1 MFLKPFL
8 AHHPDWSF
16 TGPHVGVATVAKN
29 VLGMRVVVRPT
40 NASSGVDLWDKHIG
54 TAGVEASRAIP
65 ISTDAVWQVASLMRG
80 PYSPFRVSDCAA
92 RSLNAKGLLR
102 ATLSVR

>member
-8 AHHPDWSF
+8 AHHPDWSY
-16 TGPHVGVATVAKN
+16 TGPQVGVATVAKN

-54 TAGVEASRAIP
+54 TAGVEASRARP
-65 ISTDAVWQVASLMRG
+65 AE
-80 PYSPFRVSDCAA
+80 PE
-92 RSLNAKGLLR
+92 
-102 ATLSVR
+102 